1 MFRNQELKAVVAVA
15 CFASAALVC
24 GCSSSGASTRS
35 DSSAAPVTSAEAAA
49 SPAPTDNLTAT
60 EAAAQAAGA
69 NTVSSSG
76 SDSGAGAGVPAD
88 EIKSTAPMQYTVKR
102 GDTLW
107 GIASMFLKDPWLW
120 PEIWYVNPKIEN
132 PHLIFPGDVLA
143 LAYGKDGRAQV
154 SLQQGGAARLEPR
167 LRSTPVESAIPTIP
181 YASIA
186 AFLSHPALLDSS
198 QVRGCPHVVGLRED
212 HQIGGAG
219 NEIYVEDL
227 TAAIGAR
234 YTVMHVG
241 EKLKDPE
248 DHSTLGYQGI
258 FVGTAVVE
266 TQGNPAKLRLL
277 DTERE
282 TLRGDCV
289 YADEGTA
296 PLNFTPRAPT
306 TAVHGAIVSVLDNVF
321 VVGKDNI
328 VAINRGKGQ
337 GVDAGTVLAVDQRG
351 DVVTDPGAAGYDV
364 TGWRDSFGHKV
375 KLPNERT
382 GTLLVFK
389 SYDHLSYALVVG
401 ASGPM
406 RVADVV
412 RSP

>member
-1 MFRNQELKAVVAVA
+1 MYSNQFLTARQAVA
-15 CFASAALVC
+15 ACACLSGLLTLG
-24 GCSSSGASTRS
+24 GCSMFHHGTK
-35 DSSAAPVTSAEAAA
+35 SAEA
-49 SPAPTDNLTAT
+49 PAPAEVTQTDTTTAPEPQT
-60 EAAAQAAGA
+60 VTDAMSDTDEDTGTTTVMRDAGPALKAGA
-69 NTVSSSG
+69 PKDYV
-76 SDSGAGAGVPAD
+76 
-88 EIKSTAPMQYTVKR
+88 VKR

-107 GIASMFLKDPWLW
+107 GIANMFLRDPWLW